1 KAGAPTGIPDLAGL
15 SVAPAQACSTVSYV
29 VQIGGGSCPYSGQG
43 PRDYQAGTGVYA
55 FKWVI
60 DNILKQPPHGVGL
73 MAPDIPSTK
82 ESSYA
87 SFTQAMQATN
97 ATVDGV
103 FGVSGRD
110 D

>member
-1 KAGAPTGIPDLAGL
+1 M
-15 SVAPAQACSTVSYV
+15 V
-29 VQIGGGSCPYSGQG
+29 
-43 PRDYQAGTGVYA
+43 
-55 FKWVI
+55 
-60 DNILKQPPHGVGL
+60 DNIIKEPPHGVGL

-87 SFTQAMQATN
+87 SFTQAMQSTN

-110 D
+110 DQSTYAPYVIRLKEKGSNFAYPAATTRR